1 MAHPRILGP
10 KALSEFYVIFD
21 EIWRQLLDEGVVSR
35 FDTHDMRAGLA
46 KKVLAFDFPS
56 RWSRVQIKQLLIRA
70 IRNEAADTFAPTRES
85 AHLSPQADRLEG

>member
-70 IRNEAADTFAPTRES
+70 IRLVADNFAPTRES
-85 AHLSPQADRLEG
+85 AHPSPQADRLEG